1 MCQGHSHRVRS
12 CALTATLAATVAAVG
27 APSRASAQASAP
39 PDTSA
44 HALAPTP
51 EPKRAPTG
59 SVHDFDY
66 HVTTFHGRHGF
77 GNIYIYRVP
86 S

>member
-1 MCQGHSHRVRS
+1 MRS

-27 APSRASAQASAP
+27 APSRASPRAGALQ
-39 PDTSA
+39 DTSD
-44 HALAPTP
+44 HAPAPT
-51 EPKRAPTG
+51 RAPTG

-77 GNIYIYRVP
+77 GNISINRVP